1 METFA
6 VRTNDAKPL
15 QFADYLVFLN
25 CAKYTIMNN
34 DAYNLF
40 ISFILYVCNKIIKA
54 LKALKALSL
63 LWRYLPGIHPPVC
76 HQELI
81 HPSPPA
87 RQQRAAVS
95 CSDQAV
101 LLQCSPEMALV
112 SQLLVGDRKENYEL

>member
-1 METFA
+1 MS
-6 VRTNDAKPL
+6 
-15 QFADYLVFLN
+15 
-25 CAKYTIMNN
+25 N

-40 ISFILYVCNKIIKA
+40 ISFILCKCNKIIKA
-54 LKALKALSL
+54 LKALCL

-112 SQLLVGDRKENYEL
+112 GLGQLLVGDRKENYEL